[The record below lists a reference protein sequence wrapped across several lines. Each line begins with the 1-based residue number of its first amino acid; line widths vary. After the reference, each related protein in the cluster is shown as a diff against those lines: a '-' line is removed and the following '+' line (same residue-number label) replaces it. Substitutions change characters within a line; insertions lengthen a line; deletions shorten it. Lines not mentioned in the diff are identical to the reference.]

1 MYQYDVVFI
10 GSGHACWHG
19 AVTLTQ
25 AGKKVAILDP
35 DLPGGTCTNYGC
47 DAKILLDGPFEF
59 MEGLERYQGLCVDQ
73 VGQIDWKSLMA
84 YKKQYG
90 QIFPPAMTGM
100 FQQAGIDFLRVRG
113 KLLDAHTV
121 QAGEETITAAYIVLG
136 VGQRNA
142 RLNIPGKEHLHGSRA
157 FLDIDEM
164 PEHLICI
171 GAGIISME
179 FASMALMLGKK
190 VTFVEFAPRA
200 LAAYPEKYVD
210 KLVEKMKAQG
220 AAFHFGEGVSAVEQ
234 TAGGYKVTTASGLT
248 VEGDYVLD
256 ATGRV
261 ANVEDL
267 GLEELGIQAS
277 RKGIVV
283 DDHLRTSVPNIYVS
297 GDAID
302 KPIPKLTPT
311 AAFESDYIADQI
323 LGRSDKPICYPVI
336 PNLVFT
342 LPRIAQAGV
351 TVAEAEKE
359 PGKYRV
365 VSLPYGAQNEW
376 VSNRELDADLTFIID
391 REGHLAGA
399 ALYGSEAGTWIDFLT
414 LIMNQ
419 KLTGKDLKQMIFA
432 FPTQTYML
440 ATLLIPLLVP
450 TGMQFKGGEVL

>member
-1 MYQYDVVFI
+1 MFQYDVVFI

-59 MEGLERYQGLCVDQ
+59 MEGLERYQNLCVDQ
-73 VGQIDWKSLMA
+73 VGQINWKALMA
-84 YKKQYG
+84 YKKQYS
-90 QIFPPAMTGM
+90 QIFTPAMTGM
-100 FQQAGIDFLRVRG
+100 FRQAGIDFLRVRG

-121 QAGEETITAAYIVLG
+121 QAGDQIITAEYIVLG

-142 RLNIPGKEHLHGSRA
+142 RLNIPGKEHLHGSRE
-157 FLDIDEM
+157 FLDIEAM
-164 PEHLICI
+164 PEHLICV

-210 KLVEKMKAQG
+210 RLVEKMKAQG
-220 AAFHFGEGVSAVEQ
+220 AVFHFGEGVCAVEQ
-234 TAGGYKVTTASGLT
+234 TASGCQVTTASGLT

-261 ANVEDL
+261 ANIEDL
-267 GLEELGIQAS
+267 GLEALGIQAS

-283 DDHLRTSVPNIYVS
+283 DDHLRTSVSNIYVS

-323 LGRSDKPICYPVI
+323 LGRSDEPICYPVI

-351 TVAEAEKE
+351 TVAEAEKA
-359 PGKYRV
+359 PDKYRM
-365 VSLPYGAQNEW
+365 VSLPYGQQNEW

-391 REGHLAGA
+391 REGHLVGA

-414 LIMNQ
+414 LVINQ
-419 KLTGKDLKQMIFA
+419 KLTGKDLKGMIFA

-440 ATLLIPLLVP
+440 ATLLIPLLAP
-450 TGMQFKGGEVL
+450 AGL